1 MKTVRDK
8 NIFVFKLIYI
18 SKLFG
23 ETGINSSVSGNLFKS
38 TFTFFGEVNH
48 NILRGMYK
56 HLKLA
61 RDPFTFLR
69 LNMAPIFSS

>member
-8 NIFVFKLIYI
+8 NIFVFNLIYI
-18 SKLFG
+18 SKPFG
-23 ETGINSSVSGNLFKS
+23 EAGINSSVSGNLFKS

-48 NILRGMYK
+48 NILREMYK

-61 RDPFTFLR
+61 GDPFTLLW
-69 LNMAPIFSS
+69 LNMASIFSS